1 MEATKTSTRTRYH
14 RQRLP
19 RAAREALQMAA
30 LARAQDGKT
39 CANDLLII
47 AAYAARGID
56 AHPRVD
62 VFTFAAWKALH
73 RHVRKNEHG
82 VHIAS
87 YARHEEVK
95 PDGTTE
101 ERSFPTPAVVFHVSQ
116 TDPDQ
121 VQGE

>member
-1 MEATKTSTRTRYH
+1 MELTTNRTRRH

-19 RAAREALQMAA
+19 RAQREALQMAA
-30 LARAQDGKT
+30 LERAQDGRV

-47 AAYAARGID
+47 ATYAARGID

-73 RHVRKNEHG
+73 RHVRRNEHG
-82 VHIAS
+82 IHVAT
-87 YARHEEVK
+87 YARREEVR

-101 ERSFPTPAVVFHVSQ
+101 EHSFPTSAVVFHVTQ
-116 TDPDQ
+116 TDPDPA
-121 VQGE
+121 QGE